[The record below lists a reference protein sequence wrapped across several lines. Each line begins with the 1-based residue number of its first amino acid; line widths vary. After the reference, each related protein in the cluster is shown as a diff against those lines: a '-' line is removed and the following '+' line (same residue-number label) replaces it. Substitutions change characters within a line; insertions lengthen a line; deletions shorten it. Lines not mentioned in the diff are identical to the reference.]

1 MKKIKNIDDIRRQYQ
16 RVCTLG
22 EVYEMALSDLQDKFQ
37 DMIQSELGS
46 LVEEY
51 SSSLSALHSSVE
63 EIVERQEGYYY
74 DRSERWQESDA
85 GQAYAE
91 WKDEW
96 DTFKDSLEGDDDL
109 LPEID
114 LSMGEVVEEEEV
126 PDEYPEQD

>member
-22 EVYEMALSDLQDKFQ
+22 EVYETALSDLQDKFQ
-37 DMIQSELGS
+37 EIIHRKLGS

-51 SSSLSALHSSVE
+51 SSSLSALHHSVE

-74 DRSERWQESDA
+74 HRSERWQESGA
-85 GQAYAE
+85 GEAYAE

-114 LSMGEVVEEEEV
+114 LGMGDIVNEEEV
-126 PDEYPEQD
+126 PDEYPEEE